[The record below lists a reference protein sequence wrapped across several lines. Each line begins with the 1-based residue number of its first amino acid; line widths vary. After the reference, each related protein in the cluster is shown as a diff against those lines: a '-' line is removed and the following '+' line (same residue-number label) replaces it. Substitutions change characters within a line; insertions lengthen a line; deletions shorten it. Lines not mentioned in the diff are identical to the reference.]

1 MKNPYI
7 SDLQPDQMATGMFLV
22 SAKDI
27 RQKKSGDPFLS
38 LILSDKT
45 GEIDAK
51 MWDNVVEVMD
61 AFERDAFIRV
71 RGLPQIFQNKLQLT
85 IHKLQP
91 LADSEVELGDFFPAS
106 TRDPGEMWTELNAHV
121 DAMQNPHLR
130 ALLRAFLDDPE
141 IARRYRIAPAA
152 KSIHHA
158 WLSGLIEHVLSLCVL
173 AKVTAK
179 HYSGIDE
186 DLLLTG
192 VVLHDIGKIYE
203 LGYDRSFLYT
213 TEGQLLG
220 HIVIAMRMIDEKA
233 RQVPGMPP
241 KLLTLVQH
249 LVASH
254 HGSLEFGS
262 PKVPSFPEAMLLHH
276 LDNLDSKME
285 TMRGLIEKDSRIG
298 GHWTGFSQALERS
311 VLKKDRYL
319 SEEPPGPAS
328 GPASRPVL
336 VADAKPVAQPTTSG
350 PRPAGGSPFAD
361 KLNQALAVKPVG

>member
-7 SDLQPDQMATGMFLV
+7 SDLQPDQIATGVFLV

-38 LILSDKT
+38 LILADKT

-61 AFERDAFIRV
+61 TFEREAFVRV

-85 IHKLQP
+85 IHKLQALP
-91 LADSEVELGDFFPAS
+91 DTEVELGDFFPAS
-106 TRDPGEMWTELNAHV
+106 TRDPNEMWVELNTHI
-121 DAMQNPHLR
+121 DAVGNPHLR
-130 ALLRAFLDDPE
+130 ALLRAFMDDPE

-158 WLSGLIEHVLSLCVL
+158 WLSGLIEHVLSLCAL

-179 HYSGIDE
+179 HYPGIDE

-192 VVLHDIGKIYE
+192 VILHDIGKIYE

-233 RQVPGMPP
+233 RQVPGFPP
-241 KLLTLVQH
+241 KMLTLVQH

-254 HGSLEFGS
+254 HGTLEFGS
-262 PKVPSFPEAMLLHH
+262 PKVPSFPEALLLHH

-285 TMRGLIEKDSRIG
+285 TMRGLIEKDVRIA
-298 GHWTGFSQALERS
+298 GHWTGYSSALDRA

-319 SEEPPGPAS
+319 SEEPAVPAAPAASSAPAARPAS
-328 GPASRPVL
+328 S
-336 VADAKPVAQPTTSG
+336 
-350 PRPAGGSPFAD
+350 SPFAE
-361 KLNQALAVKPVG
+361 KLNLALHTKP

>member
-7 SDLQPDQMATGMFLV
+7 SGLQPEQIATGVFLV
-22 SAKDI
+22 TSKDI

-38 LILSDKT
+38 LILSDKS
-45 GEIDAK
+45 GDIDAK
-51 MWDNVVEVMD
+51 MWDNVAEVMD
-61 AFERDAFIRV
+61 TFERDAFVRV

-85 IHKLQP
+85 IHKLQ
-91 LADSEVELGDFFPAS
+91 LIADSEVELGDFFPAS
-106 TRDPGEMWTELNAHV
+106 KRDPGEMFAELDTHIEG
-121 DAMQNPHLR
+121 MRNPHLR
-130 ALLRAFLDDPE
+130 ALLRAFMDDPE

-158 WLSGLIEHVLSLCVL
+158 WLSGLLEHVLSLCAL

-179 HYSGIDE
+179 HYPGIDE

-192 VVLHDIGKIYE
+192 VILHDIGKIHE
-203 LGYDRSFLYT
+203 LGYDRSFTYT
-213 TEGQLLG
+213 TDGQLLG
-220 HIVIAMRMIDEKA
+220 HILIAMRMIDEKA

-254 HGSLEFGS
+254 HGTLEYGS

-285 TMRGLIEKDSRIG
+285 TMRGLIEKDARITG
-298 GHWTGFSQALERS
+298 EWTGYSSALDRS

-319 SEEPPGPAS
+319 SGAPAVPGA
-328 GPASRPVL
+328 V
-336 VADAKPVAQPTTSG
+336 PVASTAGAPAPVKVETPVVRPSG
-350 PRPAGGSPFAD
+350 NSPFAE
-361 KLNQALAVKPVG
+361 KLNLALVKPNA

>member
-7 SDLQPDQMATGMFLV
+7 SDLQPDQMATGLFLV

-38 LILSDKT
+38 LILTDKT

-61 AFERDAFIRV
+61 TFERDAFVRV

-85 IHKLQP
+85 IHKLQS
-91 LADSEVELGDFFPAS
+91 LADHEVELGDFFPAS
-106 TRDPGEMWTELNAHV
+106 TRDAGEMFAELNAHI

-130 ALLRAFLDDPE
+130 ALLRAFMDDAE

-158 WLSGLIEHVLSLCVL
+158 WLSGLIEHVLSLCAL

-179 HYSGIDE
+179 HYAGIDE

-192 VVLHDIGKIYE
+192 VILHDVGKIYE
-203 LGYDRSFLYT
+203 LSYDRSFAYT

-220 HIVIAMRMIDEKA
+220 HIVMAMRMIDEKV
-233 RQVPGMPP
+233 RLVPGFPT
-241 KLLTLVQH
+241 KLLLLVQH

-254 HGSLEFGS
+254 HGTLEFGS

-285 TMRGLIEKDSRIG
+285 TMRGLIEKDVRIA
-298 GHWTGFSQALERS
+298 GHWTGYSTSLDRS
-311 VLKKDRYL
+311 VLKKDRFL
-319 SEEPPGPAS
+319 ADPPVPGPPTPTA
-328 GPASRPVL
+328 P
-336 VADAKPVAQPTTSG
+336 KPVNA
-350 PRPAGGSPFAD
+350 SPFAD
-361 KLNQALAVKPVG
+361 KLNLALQTKPNV

>member
-7 SDLQPDQMATGMFLV
+7 SDLQPDQVATGLFLV

-38 LILSDKT
+38 LILSDKS

-61 AFERDAFIRV
+61 AFERDSFVRV

-85 IHKLQP
+85 IHKIQP
-91 LADSEVELGDFFPAS
+91 LADSEVDLGDFFPAS
-106 TRDPGEMWTELNAHV
+106 TRDAGEMWAELIAHI
-121 DAMQNPHLR
+121 DGMKNPHLR
-130 ALLRAFLDDPE
+130 ALLKAFMDDPE

-158 WLSGLIEHVLSLCVL
+158 WLSGLIEHVLSLCAL
-173 AKVTAK
+173 AKVTAA
-179 HYSGIDE
+179 HYVGIDA

-192 VVLHDIGKIYE
+192 VILHDIGKIYE
-203 LGYDRSFLYT
+203 LGYERSFTYT

-233 RQVPGMPP
+233 RLVPGLPP

-254 HGSLEFGS
+254 HGTLEFGS

-285 TMRGLIEKDSRIG
+285 TMRGLIAKDGRVA
-298 GHWTGFSQALERS
+298 GHWTGYSQALDRS
-311 VLKKDRYL
+311 VLKKDLYL
-319 SEEPPGPAS
+319 KDEPLPVVSTPAVLSAGPA
-328 GPASRPVL
+328 ASR
-336 VADAKPVAQPTTSG
+336 ANS
-350 PRPAGGSPFAD
+350 SPFAD
-361 KLNQALAVKPVG
+361 KLNQALHVKPTV

>member
-7 SDLQPDQMATGMFLV
+7 SDLQPDQITTGLFLV

-38 LILSDKT
+38 LILSDKS

-61 AFERDAFIRV
+61 TFERDAFVRV

-85 IHKLQP
+85 IHKIQA

-106 TRDPGEMWTELNAHV
+106 TRDAGEMWTELIGHI
-121 DAMQNPHLR
+121 DGMRNPHLQ
-130 ALLRAFLDDPE
+130 ALLRAFMDDAE

-158 WLSGLIEHVLSLCVL
+158 WLSGLIEHVLSLCAL
-173 AKVTAK
+173 ARMTAK
-179 HYSGIDE
+179 HYADIDE
-186 DLLLTG
+186 DLLMTG
-192 VVLHDIGKIYE
+192 VILHDIGKIYE
-203 LGYDRSFLYT
+203 LGYERSFTYT

-220 HIVIAMRMIDEKA
+220 HIVMAMRMIDEKA
-233 RQVPGMPP
+233 RQVPGLSP
-241 KLLTLVQH
+241 KMLMLVQH

-254 HGSLEFGS
+254 HGTLEFGS

-285 TMRGLIEKDSRIG
+285 TMRGLIAKDARVA
-298 GHWTGFSQALERS
+298 GHWTGYSQALERS
-311 VLKKDRYL
+311 VLKKDL
-319 SEEPPGPAS
+319 FLQPPAEPP
-328 GPASRPVL
+328 
-336 VADAKPVAQPTTSG
+336 AKPVLAPVPSAS
-350 PRPAGGSPFAD
+350 RASGSPFAD
-361 KLNQALAVKPVG
+361 KLNQALVKPAN

>member
-7 SDLQPDQMATGMFLV
+7 SGLLPDQTTTGVFLV
-22 SAKDI
+22 TAKDI

-45 GEIDAK
+45 GDIDAK
-51 MWDNVVEVMD
+51 MWDNVAEVMD
-61 AFERDAFIRV
+61 TFERDAFLRV

-85 IHKLQP
+85 IHKLQR

-106 TRDPGEMWTELNAHV
+106 TRDANEMFAELLGHIE
-121 DAMQNPHLR
+121 AMRNPHLR
-130 ALLRAFLDDPE
+130 ALLQAFMSDAE
-141 IARRYRIAPAA
+141 IARRYRVAPAA

-158 WLSGLIEHVLSLCVL
+158 WLSGLIEHVLSLCTL
-173 AKVTAK
+173 AKMTAK
-179 HYSGIDE
+179 HYPGVDE

-192 VVLHDIGKIYE
+192 VILHDVGKIHE
-203 LGYDRSFLYT
+203 LGYERSFTYT
-213 TEGQLLG
+213 TDGQLLG

-233 RQVPGMPP
+233 RQVPDMPP

-254 HGSLEFGS
+254 HGTLEYGS
-262 PKVPSFPEAMLLHH
+262 PKVPSCLEAMLLHH

-285 TMRGLIEKDSRIG
+285 TMRGLIGKDARID
-298 GHWTGFSQALERS
+298 GHWTGYSPALDRA

-319 SEEPPGPAS
+319 SDDAPVVQPVPVIQPVPHAPEPPPA
-328 GPASRPVL
+328 PH
-336 VADAKPVAQPTTSG
+336 
-350 PRPAGGSPFAD
+350 RPAPSGSPFAD
-361 KLNQALAVKPVG
+361 KLSQALQPKTHA

>member
-1 MKNPYI
+1 MKTPYI
-7 SDLQPDQMATGMFLV
+7 SDLQPDQVTTGVFLV
-22 SAKDI
+22 SVKDI

-38 LILSDKT
+38 LILADKT

-61 AFERDAFIRV
+61 TFERDAFVRV

-85 IHKLQP
+85 IHKLQAVP
-91 LADSEVELGDFFPAS
+91 DSEVELGDFFPAS
-106 TRDPGEMWTELNAHV
+106 RRDPGEMFAELNAQV
-121 DAMQNPHLR
+121 NAMQNPHLR

-141 IARRYRIAPAA
+141 IARLYRLAPAA

-158 WLSGLIEHVLSLCVL
+158 WLSGLLEHVLSLCTL

-179 HYSGIDE
+179 HYAGIDE

-192 VVLHDIGKIYE
+192 VVLHDIGKIHE
-203 LGYDRSFLYT
+203 LGYERSFLYT

-220 HIVIAMRMIDEKA
+220 HIVIAMRMVDEKA
-233 RQVPGMPP
+233 RQVPGFPP

-254 HGSLEFGS
+254 HGTLEFGS
-262 PKVPSFPEAMLLHH
+262 PKVPLFPEAMLLHH

-285 TMRGLIEKDSRIG
+285 TMRGLIEKDARIA
-298 GHWTGFSQALERS
+298 GHWTGYSSSLDRA
-311 VLKKDRYL
+311 VLKKDLYL
-319 SEEPPGPAS
+319 AEALPPAPA
-328 GPASRPVL
+328 PVK
-336 VADAKPVAQPTTSG
+336 APV
-350 PRPAGGSPFAD
+350 RPANSSPFAD
-361 KLNQALAVKPVG
+361 KLNLALQSDPK

>member
-1 MKNPYI
+1 LKNPYI
-7 SDLQPDQMATGMFLV
+7 SDLQPDQMATGVFLV
-22 SAKDI
+22 AAKDI

-38 LILSDKT
+38 LILSDKS

-51 MWDNVVEVMD
+51 MWDNVAEVMD
-61 AFERDAFIRV
+61 TFDRDAFVRV

-91 LADSEVELGDFFPAS
+91 LADSEVDLGDFFPAS
-106 TRDPGEMWTELNAHV
+106 RRDPAEMWTELNAHIEAV
-121 DAMQNPHLR
+121 TNPHLR
-130 ALLRAFLDDPE
+130 ALLRAFMDDPE
-141 IARRYRIAPAA
+141 IGRRYRIAPAA

-158 WLSGLIEHVLSLCVL
+158 WLSGLIEHVLSLCSL

-179 HYSGIDE
+179 HYTGIDE

-192 VVLHDIGKIYE
+192 VILHDIGKIHE
-203 LGYDRSFLYT
+203 LGYERSFTYT

-233 RQVPGMPP
+233 RLVPGFPP
-241 KLLTLVQH
+241 KMLSLVQH

-254 HGSLEFGS
+254 HGTLEFGS
-262 PKVPSFPEAMLLHH
+262 PKVPSFPEALLLHH

-285 TMRGLIEKDSRIG
+285 TMRGLIEKDARIA
-298 GHWTGFSQALERS
+298 GHWTGFSSALERA

-319 SEEPPGPAS
+319 AEEP
-328 GPASRPVL
+328 
-336 VADAKPVAQPTTSG
+336 AKPVAAQPSPQPSTHPAQGAVPHS
-350 PRPAGGSPFAD
+350 RPSTGSPFAD
-361 KLNQALAVKPVG
+361 KLNQALQVKPAN

>member
-7 SDLQPDQMATGMFLV
+7 SDLHPDEMATGLFLV
-22 SAKDI
+22 AAKDI

-38 LILSDKT
+38 LILADKT

-51 MWDNVVEVMD
+51 MWDNVSEVMD
-61 AFERDAFIRV
+61 TFERDCFVRV

-91 LADSEVELGDFFPAS
+91 LADNEVELGDFFPAS
-106 TRDPGEMWTELNAHV
+106 KRDPAEMFAELLGHV
-121 DAMQNPHLR
+121 EAMRNPHLQ

-141 IARRYRIAPAA
+141 IARRYRLAPAA

-158 WLSGLIEHVLSLCVL
+158 WLSGLIEHVLSLCAL

-179 HYSGIDE
+179 HYAGIDE

-192 VVLHDIGKIYE
+192 VILHDIGKIYE
-203 LGYDRSFLYT
+203 LSYERSFLYT

-220 HIVIAMRMIDEKA
+220 HIVMAMRMIDDKV
-233 RQVPGMPP
+233 RHLPGFPP

-254 HGSLEFGS
+254 HGTLEFGS
-262 PKVPSFPEAMLLHH
+262 PKVPSFPEALLLHH

-285 TMRGLIEKDSRIG
+285 TMRGLIEKDVRIAG
-298 GHWTGFSQALERS
+298 EWTGYSSALDRS
-311 VLKKDRYL
+311 VLKKDRFL
-319 SEEPPGPAS
+319 NEEPAKPAS
-328 GPASRPVL
+328 PQTAPATPNAATPSPRTAP
-336 VADAKPVAQPTTSG
+336 
-350 PRPAGGSPFAD
+350 PRPAGASPFAD
-361 KLNQALAVKPVG
+361 KLNQALATKPSA